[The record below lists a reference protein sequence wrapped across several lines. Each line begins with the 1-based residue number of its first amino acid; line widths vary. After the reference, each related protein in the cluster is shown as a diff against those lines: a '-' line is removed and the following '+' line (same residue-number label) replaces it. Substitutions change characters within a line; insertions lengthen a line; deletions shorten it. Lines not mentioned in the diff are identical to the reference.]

1 MDITEIL
8 KKIRKIEIRTRGLS
22 RQVFAGDY
30 QSTFKGRGMIFSEVK
45 DYHYGDD
52 VRNIDWNVTA
62 RFNSPFVKVFEEER
76 EMVVML
82 VLDVSGSG
90 EFGTTTKSKKDLMVE
105 MAAVLGFS
113 AAANNDKVGAIFV
126 SDEIEKFIPPQK
138 GRGHVLMILKQ
149 LIALKPKSKGT
160 NIAEGL
166 KYLRGTLKKRCTA
179 VLISDFM
186 DENDFVHGVKLTNKK
201 HDLVALRLKD
211 PSESILPKMGIIQL
225 YDAEKGI
232 KRWVNTNLKSIRQKY
247 ENQFLKFENE
257 LEERFRK
264 SGVDYVT
271 LSTHGDYVTELNKL
285 FTLRSK

>member
-1 MDITEIL
+1 MEITEIL

-105 MAAVLGFS
+105 IAAVLGFS

-160 NIAEGL
+160 NISEGL
-166 KYLRGTLKKRCTA
+166 KYLRGTVKKRCTA

-186 DENDFVHGVKLTNKK
+186 DENDFLHGVKLTNKK

-264 SGVDYVT
+264 SGVDYVI